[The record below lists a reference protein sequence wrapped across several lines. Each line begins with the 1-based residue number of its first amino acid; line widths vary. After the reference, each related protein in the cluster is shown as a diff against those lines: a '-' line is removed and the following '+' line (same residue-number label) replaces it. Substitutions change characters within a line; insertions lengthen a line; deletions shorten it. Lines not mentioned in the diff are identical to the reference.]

1 MPLSLDA
8 GIITEVIPIDEALI
22 IHVIIAYCANA
33 MAFQHICLEFFCF
46 LHQQLAV
53 LLAHVDGPGVLELV
67 VMSSFKKI
75 LDFVVVVQAFHAV
88 ITILSLSDRRV
99 GLGIHKLL
107 LASFVQCLGV
117 NVHSLE
123 EILLF
128 LLSERLQDLFY
139 HLN

>member
-1 MPLSLDA
+1 M
-8 GIITEVIPIDEALI
+8 
-22 IHVIIAYCANA
+22 
-33 MAFQHICLEFFCF
+33 
-46 LHQQLAV
+46 

-88 ITILSLSDRRV
+88 ITILSLCDRRV

-117 NVHSLE
+117 DVHSLE
-123 EILLF
+123 KILLF
-128 LLSERLQDLFY
+128 LLSERLQDLFD